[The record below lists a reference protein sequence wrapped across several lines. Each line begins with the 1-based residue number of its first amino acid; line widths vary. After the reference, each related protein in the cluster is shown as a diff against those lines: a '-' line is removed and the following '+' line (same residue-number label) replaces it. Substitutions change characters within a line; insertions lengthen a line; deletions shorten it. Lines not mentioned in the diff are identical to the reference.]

1 LISIKTLYILGGK
14 ITTLVLGFWGGG
26 VGINF
31 HRVSCCGFEI
41 MNTSAND
48 KNLVPGHAIG
58 DAAEK
63 KLKRLIASF

>member
-1 LISIKTLYILGGK
+1 MSSGEKYNPCSSFLR
-14 ITTLVLGFWGGG
+14 GGG

-48 KNLVPGHAIG
+48 KNFVPGHSIG
-58 DAAEK
+58 VKK
-63 KLKRLIASF
+63 KLMRRVVQFFKLKK